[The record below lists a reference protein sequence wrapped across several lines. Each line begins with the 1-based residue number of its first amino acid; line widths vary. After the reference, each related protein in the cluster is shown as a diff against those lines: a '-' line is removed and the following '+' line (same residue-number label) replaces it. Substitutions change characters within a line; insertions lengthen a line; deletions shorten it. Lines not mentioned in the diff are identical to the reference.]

1 MCRRVVLH
9 QLIVF
14 NDRSLTPLL
23 GERLATLLKTILKS
37 RIEKAERGLAQV
49 RQCFGRSADV
59 LERRMLLLYAL
70 REGRERVEAMY
81 EDRSI
86 SKEIYDSIRREL
98 DVAWKLAVP
107 RAHPDIVPGEA
118 EAQAIHERIARA
130 RAGVAKGASQA
141 PGQAQPAEPADQSG
155 TAAAPEDNA
164 ATVERRPSP

>member
-23 GERLATLLKTILKS
+23 GERLAALLKTILKA
-37 RIEKAERGLAQV
+37 RISTAEHGLADV
-49 RQCFGRSADV
+49 RRCFGQASDV

-70 REGRERVEAMY
+70 REGRERVQAMY

-98 DVAWKLAVP
+98 DAAWKLAVP
-107 RAHPDIVPGEA
+107 RAHPDLVPGETQAKEIHTRIDALNVGGA
-118 EAQAIHERIARA
+118 EAY
-130 RAGVAKGASQA
+130 
-141 PGQAQPAEPADQSG
+141 AEPAKARTD
-155 TAAAPEDNA
+155 TAAQVLNA
-164 ATVERRPSP
+164 AAEERRPSP